1 MQAGLGADDGRL
13 RRPRVS
19 GKRRGHEPLE
29 RLASGWTPRR
39 QASEQYRTRSQ
50 SRSHFLRQAK
60 GREQATQTL
69 VGRFDFFM
77 ENALVPG
84 NRLGCPPARVP

>member
-1 MQAGLGADDGRL
+1 MFTVRWRVYARTGP
-13 RRPRVS
+13 RPIAQ
-19 GKRRGHEPLE
+19 PLD

-60 GREQATQTL
+60 GREQATQIL

-77 ENALVPG
+77 ENTLVPG
-84 NRLGCPPARVP
+84 NWLGCAPSRVP